1 MPLTP
6 TADVSTSDK
15 TIKVRDVN
23 AYNPEYDSV
32 IADWSRL
39 ALLYEGGSAI
49 KQQAPQFLVKRP
61 KELPEVYQARC
72 SQFSYHNILGTCFGW
87 YHAAL
92 FKSPPIVALS
102 QMGGDASKPQPLD
115 DATEKF
121 YNSFRGNC
129 DRKRTS
135 LVDLTRDLWTN
146 LALYSCGYIL
156 VDLPPKVDPGQAPK
170 SLLEQKQT
178 GVLDSTGKPVP
189 HLVSYSPI
197 NVINWSLDTYGIL
210 EWAVLRTQEIRGAF
224 LEKRQVVD
232 VWLYF
237 DREQYTRYERVRK
250 DSSNTGWSAT
260 DDDQPVTVV
269 DSGPHALAAAK
280 IVPLQ
285 RFEVPSALWLAN
297 RAYLPIVDHLNADN
311 TYGWALFMANL
322 AMPVIISS
330 GEVSPT
336 LTEAGFIKL
345 PEGSTYEWSEPKGT
359 SFMHAAKRV
368 EELRQE
374 SYRLMYLIYQGRT
387 ANATADGTSGASKE
401 MDMMPA
407 QDVMNEYG
415 DVIVAATQ
423 RILDLVA
430 AARGD
435 DTVHA
440 DVRGMK
446 FGKTATL
453 EQIQKTEAVLSLAIP
468 SETFTKEVYKQAA
481 AEFLPDANPE
491 MLTVIT
497 GEIEKAPSIQKQ
509 LTAMSEAQQQQ
520 YQTALEGSVAGYV
533 KTPPTPIAKSP
544 PVEKK
549 TLKVVNN

>member
-1 MPLTP
+1 MLEQT
-6 TADVSTSDK
+6 TNEGRITVK
-15 TIKVRDVN
+15 DVN
-23 AYNPEYDSV
+23 SFNPEYDAV

-39 ALLYEGGSAI
+39 ALLYEGGSII

-61 KELPEVYQARC
+61 KELPEVYTARC
-72 SQFSYHNILGTCFGW
+72 DQFSYHNILGTCFGW

-102 QMGGDASKPQPLD
+102 RLDSTVSDPKPLD
-115 DATEKF
+115 AATENF
-121 YNSFRGNC
+121 YNNFRGNC

-135 LVDLTRDLWTN
+135 LVDLTKDLWTN
-146 LALYSCGYIL
+146 LGLYSVGYVLI
-156 VDLPPKVDPGQAPK
+156 DLPPKNPAASPT
-170 SLLEQKQT
+170 SLFEQKQA
-178 GVLDSTGKPVP
+178 GMLDSGGKPVP

-197 NVINWSLDTYGIL
+197 NVINWSVDTYGIL
-210 EWAVLRTQEIRGAF
+210 EWAVLRTQELRGGF
-224 LEKRQVVD
+224 LQKRQVVD
-232 VWLYF
+232 VWLHF
-237 DREQYTRYERVRK
+237 DREKFTRYERVRK
-250 DSSNTGWSAT
+250 DESVEWKTA
-260 DDDQPVTVV
+260 DDDQPVELV
-269 DSGPHALAAAK
+269 DSGPHALSEAK

-285 RFEVPSALWLAN
+285 RFEVPSTLWLAN

-311 TYGWALFMANL
+311 TYKWALFMANL

-345 PEGSTYEWSEPKGT
+345 PEGSSYQWSEPAGT
-359 SFMHAAKRV
+359 SFMHASKRV
-368 EELRQE
+368 EDLRQE
-374 SYRLMYLIYQGRT
+374 CYRLMYLIYQGRT

-435 DTVHA
+435 EGVRA

-509 LTAMSEAQQQQ
+509 LTAMSQAQQDQ